1 MTLNKLLSGLLVVIS
16 LFTGGVEDPL
26 TPDPNKPLGDV
37 LPIEKAVQEFNYLYG
52 IEVVLPQYLPIHYTT
67 QGGSIDQG
75 SLRVDYM
82 DQSNNELLSI
92 NVFVGEKHLESE
104 KRAKEVLLNKNIT
117 GYHFIMPDS
126 NINFLIF
133 RQDGLTYIIALASH
147 YKDNKVDELIKIAN
161 SLR

>member
-37 LPIEKAVQEFNYLYG
+37 LPSEKAVQEFNYLYG

-75 SLRVDYM
+75 ALRVDYM
-82 DQSNNELLSI
+82 DQSNNDLLSI
-92 NVFVGEKHLESE
+92 DVFVGEEHLESE
-104 KRAKEVLLNKNIT
+104 KRAKEVLLNKKIYIYIKKNKNI
-117 GYHFIMPDS
+117 IINSDKNQKNIDNS
-126 NINFLIF
+126 N
-133 RQDGLTYIIALASH
+133 
-147 YKDNKVDELIKIAN
+147 DNDLNNLYDKVM
-161 SLR
+161 